1 MSRLCSKIVDVLF
14 WVRRC
19 SRDACIVP
27 AITSGHPSTR
37 RRVPFGPDLLHRSK
51 SPKPQSRSGLGRSR
65 SEAPESVGGRTIVD
79 QIRKSRTE
87 ECMLKR
93 PIVAVIAI
101 TLVAAMSYADQ
112 STSKVTIPVTRTN
125 PTDGKQMYTSYCAPC
140 HGVDARGTGP
150 VAPALKTP
158 PTDLTLLS
166 RMNHGKFPSS
176 HVVSVLQ

>member
-1 MSRLCSKIVDVLF
+1 M
-14 WVRRC
+14 
-19 SRDACIVP
+19 
-27 AITSGHPSTR
+27 
-37 RRVPFGPDLLHRSK
+37 
-51 SPKPQSRSGLGRSR
+51 
-65 SEAPESVGGRTIVD
+65 D

-176 HVVSVLQ
+176 HVVSVLQNGADIPSHGTLAMPVWGPILANMNQTQPHETLLRMSNLSRYLETVQVK